1 MNTLWFLDRSSGFV
15 LLVLF
20 TVSLTLGVLATRRRN
35 PTSPARLLSQDLH
48 VRVTSVA
55 LGLLVVHVVT
65 AVLDSY
71 VDITAID
78 VLVPFRGG
86 YRPFWLGLGTLA
98 VDLILLVLLT
108 TFIRARVQE
117 RTWRVFHVLSYA
129 AGAMSLCHAF
139 GSGTDAR
146 TWWGL
151 SIIIGSTVVGLG
163 ASLWRLY
170 IVLSGANTIGSPPV
184 AGHDAHKGE
193 VSLS

>member
-1 MNTLWFLDRSSGFV
+1 
-15 LLVLF
+15 
-20 TVSLTLGVLATRRRN
+20 
-35 PTSPARLLSQDLH
+35 
-48 VRVTSVA
+48 

-71 VDITAID
+71 VDITAMD
-78 VLVPFRGG
+78 VLVPFLGG

-129 AGAMSLCHAF
+129 AWAMSLFHAF

-151 SIIIGSTVVGLG
+151 SIIIGSAVVGLG